1 MRAAASQFVFLMFV
15 LQTAARRLRKQQRKW
30 LSSAMGSDILQQT
43 TPKSLY
49 LCGSSVFDFCGAS
62 MHVGLFLKGA
72 SPGRPWFLISR
83 RLTIRLLFQSVK
95 NKLGV
100 ATVLRGTTSWYT
112 RSKNWF
118 TFFRSNACSD
128 VLERGIRTSPDYNE
142 LR

>member
-1 MRAAASQFVFLMFV
+1 
-15 LQTAARRLRKQQRKW
+15 
-30 LSSAMGSDILQQT
+30 MGSDILQQT

-62 MHVGLFLKGA
+62 MHVGLFYERDL
-72 SPGRPWFLISR
+72 PGQAMVSHIAPTHRA
-83 RLTIRLLFQSVK
+83 IRLLFQSVK

-142 LR
+142 LS